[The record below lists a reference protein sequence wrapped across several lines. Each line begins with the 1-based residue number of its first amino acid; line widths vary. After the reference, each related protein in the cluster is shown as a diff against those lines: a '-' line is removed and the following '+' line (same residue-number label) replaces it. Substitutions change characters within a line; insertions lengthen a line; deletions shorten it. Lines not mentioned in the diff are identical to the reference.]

1 MRYKEFLLQ
10 VAKDWATDKVETD
23 TEAARPGTSTQTP
36 RVPHED
42 PLGDFRVICGNMC
55 WRKMLEV
62 NGVKENILLGGA
74 MFVLPTNKEVKLGT
88 SASSP

>member
-23 TEAARPGTSTQTP
+23 ADTDTDAARPGTSTQTP

-42 PLGDFRVICGNMC
+42 PLGDFWVICGNMC
-55 WRKMLEV
+55 
-62 NGVKENILLGGA
+62 
-74 MFVLPTNKEVKLGT
+74 
-88 SASSP
+88 